1 MLTKHN
7 QGTTPIDLLK
17 HRKTVCVAI
26 KPGFVSNSV
35 ICIMSQNEIDTHDI
49 AMECQQ
55 WQLALTSF
63 AKWVARFDMLAPF
76 QMPSTFDSSFFDHPD
91 KVLKTTSFI
100 NILDNWRNLTPDTVY
115 LWQGWLNVYASAADT
130 ISMEWCEEILDLSLD
145 GDLKGKVEDTLREV
159 DTNNKGAVTTYFL
172 VTQCLVVQNQEA
184 TDAMLDYLKN
194 FSILNY
200 AGQNVSI
207 ACRRIMAIARALQDD
222 LPPNTVSLILDGF
235 AQASTPKFKQTC
247 ANFTAMLDIS
257 DFEWDMRKQG
267 TYLHLLKVL
276 KDLER
281 KFTGLSTKRAWLG
294 VGHKASSFTA
304 GLSPEPTLALPNN
317 TTNPAEQFVQT
328 YLSTF
333 SSFHASEVYAAWFDR
348 SLSYDEWVKD
358 KTCHHC
364 GEKGHIKRICP
375 KLKCEHGILSNVHNS
390 QQWYNGHPP
399 DRRPQR
405 SRDNFTN
412 NSRPPRK
419 NFDTRKSNDHDRH
432 RNKWAERVLNAIKDI
447 DSDSNESADS
457 NTTNSDDEHGDNN
470 FHANV
475 ASALSESN
483 W

>member
-1 MLTKHN
+1 MPKTILDALPTPGTQQDLVTLQEAIESGLKTALSSLKHPRADPNVTKRNYPLNSPRRTSTGLEFCLAPCHDWEVQDSKCVLTKHN
-7 QGTTPIDLLK
+7 RSTTPSNLLK

-35 ICIMSQNEIDTHDI
+35 IRIMSQNEIDTHDI

-63 AKWVARFDMLAPF
+63 AKRVALFDMLAPF
-76 QMPSTFDSSFFDHPD
+76 QMPSTFDSSFFDYPD

-184 TDAMLDYLKN
+184 MDAMLDYLKN

-207 ACRRIMAIARALQDD
+207 ACRCIMAIARALQND

-257 DFEWDMRKQG
+257 DFEWDMCKQG

-294 VGHKASSFTA
+294 VGHEASSFTA
-304 GLSPEPTLALPNN
+304 GLSPDPTLALPNN
-317 TTNPAEQFVQT
+317 TPNPAEQFVQT
-328 YLSTF
+328 MTSGLRTIF
-333 SSFHASEVYAAWFDR
+333 ATTV
-348 SLSYDEWVKD
+348 
-358 KTCHHC
+358 
-364 GEKGHIKRICP
+364 G
-375 KLKCEHGILSNVHNS
+375 
-390 QQWYNGHPP
+390 
-399 DRRPQR
+399 
-405 SRDNFTN
+405 
-412 NSRPPRK
+412 RK
-419 NFDTRKSNDHDRH
+419 VT
-432 RNKWAERVLNAIKDI
+432 
-447 DSDSNESADS
+447 
-457 NTTNSDDEHGDNN
+457 
-470 FHANV
+470 
-475 ASALSESN
+475 
-483 W
+483 